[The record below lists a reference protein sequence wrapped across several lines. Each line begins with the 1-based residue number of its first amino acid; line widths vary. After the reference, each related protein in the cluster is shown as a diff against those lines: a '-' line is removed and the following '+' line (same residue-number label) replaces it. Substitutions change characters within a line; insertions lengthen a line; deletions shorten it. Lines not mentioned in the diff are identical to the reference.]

1 MEVSRQAA
9 GAVGGT
15 IRPMTPNAWFGV
27 RRAGLL
33 VAALALSGWAGPA
46 AAATATTELVVAT
59 VNNAH
64 MLQMQ
69 QLSRHFEAQ
78 NPDLRLKWVTL
89 EEGQLRQRV
98 TADIARR
105 GGEFDVTTIGM
116 LEAPVWGR
124 QGWLMPLQLPASYDV
139 DDLLPNI
146 RAGLSHGGRL
156 YAAPFYGES
165 SMLMLR
171 TDLLAQAGLA
181 LPVRPTWVQVATLAA
196 RLHRPE
202 QGVYGICLRG
212 KPGWGENITLLST
225 MVNAFGGQWFNMAW
239 QPQLDSKPWRDA
251 TTLYADLLRRYG
263 PPGPTTNGYNELLA
277 LFMAG
282 RCAMWVDATV
292 AASSVSDPRVSQV
305 AQRVAFLPAPGQV
318 TTKGS
323 HWLWAWALAIPAG
336 SRHAEAAQRFV
347 AWATSRDYI
356 RLAAAEAGWARVP
369 TGTRRSTYATPEF
382 QAAAAFA
389 TAEKLA
395 IDSANPNDSTLAR
408 SPYVGV
414 QFATIAE
421 FQSIGS
427 AVGQQV
433 SAVVAGRSSVEAALK
448 AAQDITEREM
458 RRAGYLH

>member
-1 MEVSRQAA
+1 MSATLSVRLIPWTKRAVALSMALAGGWSAPAQAA
-9 GAVGGT
+9 
-15 IRPMTPNAWFGV
+15 
-27 RRAGLL
+27 
-33 VAALALSGWAGPA
+33 
-46 AAATATTELVVAT
+46 TELVVAT

-69 QLSRHFEAQ
+69 QLSRHFEASH
-78 NPDLRLKWVTL
+78 PGIRLKWVTL

-124 QGWLMPLQLPASYDV
+124 QGWLLPLQLPASYDV
-139 DDLLPNI
+139 DDLLPTI
-146 RAGLSHGGRL
+146 RAGLSHGGQL

-165 SMLMLR
+165 SVLMLR
-171 TDLLAQAGLA
+171 TDLLAQAGLTVPA
-181 LPVRPTWVQVATLAA
+181 RPTWAQVATLAA

-212 KPGWGENITLLST
+212 KPGWGENITLLTT
-225 MVNAFGGQWFNMAW
+225 MVNAFGGQWFNTAW
-239 QPQLDSKPWRDA
+239 RPQLDSKPWRDA

-263 PPGPTTNGYNELLA
+263 PPGPTANGYNELLA
-277 LFMAG
+277 LFVSG

-305 AQRVAFLPAPGQV
+305 AAQVAYLPAPGQV
-318 TTKGS
+318 TTKGAN
-323 HWLWAWALAIPAG
+323 WLWAWALAVPAG
-336 SRHAEAAQRFV
+336 SRHADAAQVFV
-347 AWATSRDYI
+347 AWATSRDYV
-356 RLAAAEAGWARVP
+356 RLVAAEAGWARVP

-382 QAAAAFA
+382 QAAARFA
-389 TAEKLA
+389 TAEKQA
-395 IDSANPNDSTLAR
+395 IDSANPNDSTLPR

-427 AVGQQV
+427 AVGQQI
-433 SAVVAGRSSVEAALK
+433 SAVVAGRSTVEAALK
-448 AAQDITEREM
+448 AAQAITEGEM